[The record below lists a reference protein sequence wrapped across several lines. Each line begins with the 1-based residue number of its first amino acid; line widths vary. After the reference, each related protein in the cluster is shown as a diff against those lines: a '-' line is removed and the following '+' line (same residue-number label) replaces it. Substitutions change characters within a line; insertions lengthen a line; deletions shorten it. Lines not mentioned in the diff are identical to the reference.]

1 MTVAAKVKQTLATL
15 KSAQSTLQTY
25 SIQSED
31 QDLKNIYEKALD
43 VTHYAIDDLEE
54 RIKKI
59 EFEEPQ
65 YKGY

>member
-1 MTVAAKVKQTLATL
+1 MTVGAKVKQTLATL

-31 QDLKNIYEKALD
+31 EKFKNICQQALD
-43 VTHYAIDDLEE
+43 ITHNAIDDLEE

-59 EFEEPQ
+59 EFEEPE